1 MDLDEIATPPP
12 ADSRA
17 LCHDDGNTSPHL
29 MRSTMYAVPRDR
41 NTLTKVGIDF
51 GIICTP
57 MALPTS
63 DFVHRPCIFPDASD
77 NDDHHGDDDDYKD
90 KRNPQCVPLEP
101 VGPARCRNCNAYINP
116 YWAHDGTCNFCGHK
130 DREIQPSQYGTVDY
144 EVSGPYITRETPVG
158 PTTIY
163 AIDATCTNIRAYVE
177 ILKEVGV
184 QMGKH
189 YQRQVMPL
197 MVKPRIGCVL
207 VSSLGIVICHFNK
220 KGEIGCSV
228 MSDVSDDPFCHLPV
242 DQWTYDISTNEGVE
256 AWTVCMTNVW
266 NAWQPYL
273 KQIAQGAGGYASTC
287 GGAALTFLADALK
300 DTGGRATWIS
310 WRRSNF
316 GVGLIRDREL
326 NNLQF
331 YDKESLERPLYCPL
345 QLQKKLSAPE
355 QKTADFYNQLG
366 FKCAQNR
373 ISVDIIMH
381 TLPKP
386 MAYLDMGTLGEL
398 CRISSGT
405 LKWIR
410 APDWKE
416 QFKQELLRPILS
428 FVGTDAIFKARCS
441 EGIEVKSYLS
451 CTAPGNTVDGG
462 IVGSP
467 ELELSAVSPNTCIAI
482 ELDHRVGGIHKS
494 KKMVYIQVATLYTA
508 INGKRRV
515 RVSTLAL
522 RVSTDPS
529 IIFRCSDFG
538 AYTAMLLRRAI
549 THLWTPR
556 DDAVSTLDGARQ
568 ELMKKC
574 TRLLAAYRLHT
585 DASSAPVGQ
594 LLLPSKFQLLP
605 LFIMSLMK
613 SQILR
618 SALPSRR
625 SEIRVN
631 RASPTADDRSF
642 AIFHGVSVTPACAM
656 LLVHPNIFPLTKMA
670 NGSGDWQIPQMTNT
684 RSEMKVASHHSYIQL
699 PNTVNPSITCME
711 DENIY
716 LIDDGI
722 NLFIFVGQD
731 VCKDVKAEIIVSDS
745 DKGCR
750 VSKSS
755 DAGQKVHRLLWQMRT
770 HVSVS
775 GGSESSNRPTYP
787 PSIVVLQHPSH
798 RDPFDDVVMKL
809 MVDDTISGCLDYTNF
824 LVDIHQRVRCEIT
837 NGSTRKF

>member
-1 MDLDEIATPPP
+1 MAAPPP

-41 NTLTKVGIDF
+41 NTLAKVGIDF
-51 GIICTP
+51 AILCTP

-63 DFVHRPCIFPDASD
+63 DFVNRPTIFPRTND
-77 NDDHHGDDDDYKD
+77 NADDHDDDHDD
-90 KRNPQCVPLEP
+90 GNNNDTRDPQCVPLEP
-101 VGPARCRNCNAYINP
+101 IGPVRCRNCNAYVNP

-163 AIDATCTNIRAYVE
+163 AVDATCSNIRAYVD

-184 QMGKH
+184 QLGKH
-189 YQRQVMPL
+189 YQRQL
-197 MVKPRIGCVL
+197 GSLKVKPRIGCVL

-220 KGEIGCSV
+220 NGELGCSV

-242 DQWTYDISTNEGVE
+242 EQWTYDVSTIEGVE
-256 AWTVCMTNVW
+256 TWKLCISNVW

-287 GGAALTFLADALK
+287 GGAALAFLADALK

-310 WRRSNF
+310 WRRPNF
-316 GVGLIRDREL
+316 GVGLMRDREL

-331 YDKESLERPLYCPL
+331 YAKESSERPLYCPL
-345 QLQKKLSAPE
+345 QLQKKLSTPE

-366 FKCAQNR
+366 LDCAKNR

-386 MAYLDMGTLGEL
+386 MAYLDLGTLGEL

-410 APDWKE
+410 APNWKE
-416 QFKQELLRPILS
+416 QFKQELLRPILA
-428 FVGTDAIFKARCS
+428 FVGTDAIFKVRCS

-467 ELELSAVSPNTCIAI
+467 ELELSAMSPNTCIAVEI
-482 ELDHRVGGIHKS
+482 DHRVGGIHKS
-494 KKMVYIQVATLYTA
+494 KKLIYIQAATLYTA

-529 IIFRCSDFG
+529 IIFRNSDFG
-538 AYTAMLLRRAI
+538 AYTAMLTRRAI

-574 TRLLAAYRLHT
+574 IRLLACYRLHT
-585 DASSAPVGQ
+585 EASSAPVGQ

-605 LFIMSLMK
+605 LFVMSFMK

-618 SALPSRR
+618 SALPSRG

-631 RASPTADDRSF
+631 RASPTADERAF
-642 AIFHGVSVTPACAM
+642 AIFHGASVTPACAM
-656 LLVHPNIFPLTKMA
+656 LLVHPNVFPLTNMA
-670 NGSGDWQIPQMTNT
+670 KGSGDWQIPQMTKT
-684 RSEMKVASHHSYIQL
+684 RSEIEEASHHSYIQL

-722 NLFIFVGQD
+722 NLFLFVGQD
-731 VCKDVKAEIIVSDS
+731 VCKDIKAEIIESDS
-745 DKGCR
+745 NKGCR
-750 VSKSS
+750 ISTSS

-775 GGSESSNRPTYP
+775 GGSESSHRPNYP
-787 PSIVVLQHPSH
+787 PTIVVLQHPSH

-824 LVDIHQRVRCEIT
+824 LVDIHQRVRSEIA
-837 NGSTRKF
+837 NGSTRNF